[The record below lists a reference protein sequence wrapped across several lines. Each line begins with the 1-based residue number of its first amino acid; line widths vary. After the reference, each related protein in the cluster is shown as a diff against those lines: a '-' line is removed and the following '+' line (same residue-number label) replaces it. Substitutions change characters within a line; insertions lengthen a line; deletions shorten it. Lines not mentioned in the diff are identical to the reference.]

1 MKFLV
6 SSSGALV
13 NDLLAGGKDR
23 GRKMTETFKVLMPL
37 GSQKSIS
44 FGWVMVMNG
53 HLYFIYFTDLGQVPT
68 FYPQG
73 LEQLS
78 QYSLSLIHMLPK
90 FHKTKFVNYVKD
102 CFIPLS

>member
-44 FGWVMVMNG
+44 FGHGDEWSFVFYL
-53 HLYFIYFTDLGQVPT
+53 LY
-68 FYPQG
+68 
-73 LEQLS
+73 
-78 QYSLSLIHMLPK
+78 
-90 FHKTKFVNYVKD
+90 
-102 CFIPLS
+102 